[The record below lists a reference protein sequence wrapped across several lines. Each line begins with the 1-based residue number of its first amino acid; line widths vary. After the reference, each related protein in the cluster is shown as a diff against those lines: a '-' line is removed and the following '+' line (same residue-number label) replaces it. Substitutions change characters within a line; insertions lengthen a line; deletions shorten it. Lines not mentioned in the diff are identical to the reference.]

1 MKVILQQ
8 DVKGLGKQGQ
18 LVEASDGYVRNFLL
32 PRKLA
37 VEATASN
44 LNTMKQQEAARKHK
58 AETEKA
64 AALEDA
70 ARLSKRSAALMCR
83 RTKLFWR
90 TPSKRSAPSR

>member
-64 AALEDA
+64 AACLPHTFLFQSYDQNSFSILE
-70 ARLSKRSAALMCR
+70 SCPSIRS
-83 RTKLFWR
+83 
-90 TPSKRSAPSR
+90 SASSSS